1 MNDTTDRTVPDT
13 PPDTPKVI
21 PFRPRQ
27 ADPFGLPEPA
37 TEQERKII
45 DILRKT
51 SAELSRYE
59 AENRRLETEVG
70 RMSEQVRL
78 MAAKV
83 REAAPDRAALE
94 SRVRELERQLRTAP
108 DLQTETEELLRQS
121 AGLRRALA
129 LVDPGTWK
137 PNDTQ
142 FSLVMGSLAQTHEA
156 ILGFI
161 EATGGQ
167 LP

>member
-1 MNDTTDRTVPDT
+1 MNDTTEVTPD
-13 PPDTPKVI
+13 PKVI

-27 ADPFGLPEPA
+27 ADSQVDPFGLPEPA
-37 TEQERKII
+37 TEQERKIV

-78 MAAKV
+78 MGAKV
-83 REAAPDRAALE
+83 REAAPDRVAALE
-94 SRVRELERQLRTAP
+94 SRIRELERQLRTAP
-108 DLQTETEELLRQS
+108 DLQTEVEGLLQMS

-129 LVDPGTWK
+129 LIDPAAWK

-142 FSLVMGSLAQTHEA
+142 FALVMGSLSQTHEA
-156 ILGFI
+156 ILGFV
-161 EATGGQ
+161 ESAGGAS
-167 LP
+167 